1 MSDVVVKALDA
12 RERREFEPQI
22 RALEAGIDYPLGH
35 DRFEIDHGSDYYA
48 FFERMGQLELLAAFQ
63 GDELVGLLAFVLR
76 ELPDG
81 PGWYACDLK
90 VRADRRGLGLARQ
103 MFDAVPTAWVAR
115 SPRCYSISMDP
126 GDGSPNSIVDLAEAR
141 TPVRPVGGLSF
152 FSLDSAELAEARHLL
167 TLHRGPVGTLSLA
180 GVKDIVLRSTGS
192 PMPLVHLQ
200 WGPMAERGEE
210 VALPDATYML
220 CTPAGDAL
228 DRALMGV
235 GWSPSASATVL
246 AFGPFP
252 RSWDW
257 VLTSDI

>member
-1 MSDVVVKALDA
+1 MPDVVVRALDA
-12 RERREFEPQI
+12 RERREFEPQV

-63 GDELVGLLAFVLR
+63 DGELVGLLAFVLR

-90 VRADRRGLGLARQ
+90 VRADRRGLGLARH

-115 SPRCYSISMDP
+115 SPRCYSISMNP
-126 GDGSPNSIVDLAEAR
+126 GDGSPNPIVDLAEAR
-141 TPVRPVGGLSF
+141 TPVRPVGELTF
-152 FSLDSAELAEARHLL
+152 YSLAESELADARPLL
-167 TLHRGPVGTLSLA
+167 TRHRGPVGTLSLA
-180 GVKDIVLRSTGS
+180 GIKDIVLRSTGA

-200 WGPMAERGEE
+200 WGTLAERGEE
-210 VALPDATYML
+210 VALPDATFML
-220 CTPAGDAL
+220 CTPSGDAL
-228 DRALMGV
+228 DQALAGA
-235 GWSPSASATVL
+235 GLSPSATATVL
-246 AFGPFP
+246 AFGPFTRP
-252 RSWDW
+252 WDW